1 MGWISRWIPEKWRFR
16 SNRPIQEERP
26 KPYGSNQHLN
36 APTPPSRVSIPVPPG
51 PFTDGIGPSHAQL
64 PLRPVYEK
72 DGKYTGMST

>member
-36 APTPPSRVSIPVPPG
+36 APSQLMRTSLPIPPG
-51 PFTDGIGPSHAQL
+51 PISQGGN
-64 PLRPVYEK
+64 V
-72 DGKYTGMST
+72 GSTVTNLYPPDKPARSA